1 MENIL
6 NYVDPKVKERV
17 IDYIMKGPWTLI
29 LISDEPSVQ
38 KLADEVISMDAGKLA
53 FKGKYDAYL
62 TFKN

>member
-29 LISDEPSVQ
+29 LISDEPKVQ
-38 KLADEVISMDAGKLA
+38 QLADEVILMEKGELA
-53 FKGKYDAYL
+53 FQGSYEAFKK
-62 TFKN
+62 FKN